1 MDIDKEQLIKE
12 TARLGNSIYNGL
24 SLDRVAREYSCFM
37 AMNSIIGNLAGGC
50 LDYNVVFK
58 NQPEMPRY
66 IKKDYDKSMMNFY
79 SKVLKEFHLYK
90 QICTNTLTSYLDSDI
105 EDYMLG
111 GKFRHYSEKDAK
123 EILLNYFSQYGEK
136 AYQVA
141 KRMIDENRIQMG
153 YQYKNSPSMAF
164 HTGSVLLQ
172 SGYICLHQDKYDTAT
187 LSFLA
192 HEIGHAIDKEL
203 FYYPQ
208 QKKIKIYD
216 DPFNEV
222 PSTFFELGM
231 LSYLK
236 EEGIDPNGALVL
248 ESFYMNIMYGR
259 QYHILETLTEM
270 EKTGRIEITE
280 EFREWILY
288 GIGYYISLALNEE
301 SRKNPREYFKYF
313 TDMICSRNECNFE
326 QLIEVAGLDTETFF
340 NGDFIKKRIN
350 DEKMQLKKRYG
361 YKE

>member
-1 MDIDKEQLIKE
+1 MDIDKEQLLSEAAK
-12 TARLGNSIYNGL
+12 LGNTLHNGV
-24 SLDRVAREYSCFM
+24 SLDRVSREYSSFL
-37 AMNSIIGNLAGGC
+37 AMNSIMANLTGYC
-50 LDYNVVFK
+50 LNHDMVFQ
-58 NQPEMPRY
+58 NQPDMPRF
-66 IKKDYDKSMMNFY
+66 IKKDYDKSLLNCYNKILKDFY
-79 SKVLKEFHLYK
+79 IYK
-90 QICTNTLTSYLDSDI
+90 QICTNVLTSYLDTEI

-111 GKFRHYSEKDAK
+111 GNFRHYSEKDAK
-123 EILLNYFSQYGEK
+123 AILLDYFLQYGPK
-136 AYQVA
+136 AYEVA

-153 YQYKNSPSMAF
+153 YQYENSPSMAF
-164 HTGSVLLQ
+164 HTGSVILQ
-172 SGYICLHQDKYDTAT
+172 SGYICLQQDKYDTST

-236 EEGIDPNGALVL
+236 EKGIDPNGALVL
-248 ESFYMNIMYGR
+248 ESFYMNIMYAR
-259 QYHILETLTEM
+259 QYHLLETFNEI
-270 EKTGRIEITE
+270 EKTGTIELSE
-280 EFREWILY
+280 SFREWFLY
-288 GIGYYISLALNEE
+288 GMGYYISLALNDL
-301 SRKNPREYFKYF
+301 SRENPKEYFKKF
-313 TDMICSRNECNFE
+313 TDMICARYECNITQLVEIAGIDEEAFFE
-326 QLIEVAGLDTETFF
+326 GK
-340 NGDFIKKRIN
+340 FIKDKFN

>member
-1 MDIDKEQLIKE
+1 MDIDKDQLIKE
-12 TARLGNSIYNGL
+12 TARLGNTLYNGV
-24 SLDRVAREYSCFM
+24 SLDRVAREYSSFM
-37 AMNSIIGNLAGGC
+37 AMNSIIGNLVGGC
-50 LDYNVVFK
+50 LDYNIVFK

-66 IKKDYDKSMMNFY
+66 IKKDHDRSMMNFY
-79 SKVLKEFHLYK
+79 NKVLREFHLYK
-90 QICTNTLTSYLDSDI
+90 QICTNTLTSYLDSEI

-111 GKFRHYSEKDAK
+111 GNLRHYSEADAK
-123 EILLNYFSQYGEK
+123 AILLDYFSQYGEK
-136 AYQVA
+136 AYNIA
-141 KRMIDENRIQMG
+141 KKMIDENRIQMG
-153 YQYKNSPSMAF
+153 YQYENSPSMAF
-164 HTGSVLLQ
+164 HTGSVILQ
-172 SGYICLHQDKYDTAT
+172 SGYICLQQDKYDTST

-236 EEGIDPNGALVL
+236 EEGIDPNGALLL
-248 ESFYMNIMYGR
+248 ESFYINIMYAR

-288 GIGYYISLALNEE
+288 GIGYYMALAMNEE
-301 SRKNPREYFKYF
+301 SRKNPMEYFRTF

-326 QLIEVAGLDTETFF
+326 QLIEVAGLDSETFF
-340 NGDFIKKRIN
+340 NGDFIK
-350 DEKMQLKKRYG
+350 DKMNTQKMKLKKRYG